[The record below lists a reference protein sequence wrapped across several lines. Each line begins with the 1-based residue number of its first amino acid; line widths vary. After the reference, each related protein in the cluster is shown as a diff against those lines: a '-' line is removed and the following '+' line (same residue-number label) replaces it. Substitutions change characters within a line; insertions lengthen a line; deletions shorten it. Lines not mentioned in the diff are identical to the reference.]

1 MNLEKPLPRSA
12 NRSLVQALALR
23 PWRRDDRIGLDPKAK
38 EQWIMVN
45 QWWINGESMVNSDE

>member
-45 QWWINGESMVNSDE
+45 QWWINGE